1 MLTDKI
7 ILFVTEDSS
16 ISVQLKEFA
25 QNVEYNIVNSSTLT
39 DTPEADFI
47 FCEYLLLPES
57 IFSSKISSE
66 TDLVV
71 LFDAFEEEAIV
82 KILNNGASGYLLRPI
97 TVKVI
102 DAVIRAFLR
111 NHHHFEHAIPE
122 SISFGDRTFH
132 LLHLSIDSPQ
142 GTIHLT
148 PSEAGILKKLLMN
161 RGQLCLRKHLLEEIK
176 GNTKEIIARNVDV
189 HIASL
194 RKKLGPYGSKIS
206 TIRGVGYLFSEN
218 DHLPPE
224 PKEESSSPYP
234 SNSF

>member
-7 ILFVTEDSS
+7 ILFVTEDSN
-16 ISVQLKEFA
+16 ISLQLKEFA
-25 QNVEYNIVNSSTLT
+25 QNVGYKIIVSSALT
-39 DTPEADFI
+39 DTSEADLI
-47 FCEYLLLPES
+47 FCEHLLLPEVM
-57 IFSSKISSE
+57 FANKIPSGI
-66 TDLVV
+66 DLVV
-71 LFDAFEEEAIV
+71 LFDVFEEEAIV

-97 TVKVI
+97 TAKVL
-102 DAVIRAFLR
+102 DAVIGAFLR
-111 NHHHFEHAIPE
+111 HHCHFEHAIPE

-132 LLHLSIDSPQ
+132 LLSLSIDSPQ

-218 DHLPPE
+218 DNLTN
-224 PKEESSSPYP
+224 SSTSETTTIYP
-234 SNSF
+234 

>member
-16 ISVQLKEFA
+16 ISLQLKEFA
-25 QNVEYNIVNSSTLT
+25 QNIEYRIVISSALT
-39 DTPEADFI
+39 DTSEADLI
-47 FCEYLLLPES
+47 FCEYLLLPEVM
-57 IFSSKISSE
+57 FSNKIPSGI
-66 TDLVV
+66 DLVV
-71 LFDAFEEEAIV
+71 LFDIFEEEAIV

-122 SISFGDRTFH
+122 SISFGDRIFH
-132 LLHLSIDSPQ
+132 LLSLSIDSPQ
-142 GTIHLT
+142 GTVHLT
-148 PSEAGILKKLLMN
+148 PSEAGILKRLLMN

-218 DHLPPE
+218 DNLTHPSGNE
-224 PKEESSSPYP
+224 PIPTHP
-234 SNSF
+234 

>member
-7 ILFVTEDSS
+7 ILFVTEDSN
-16 ISVQLKEFA
+16 ISLQLKEFA
-25 QNVEYNIVNSSTLT
+25 QTVEYKIVISSALT
-39 DTPEADFI
+39 DESEADLI
-47 FCEYLLLPES
+47 FCEYLLLPEVT
-57 IFSSKISSE
+57 FSNKIPFE

-82 KILNNGASGYLLRPI
+82 KVLNNGASGYLLRPI

-111 NHHHFEHAIPE
+111 HHHFEHAIPE

-132 LLHLSIDSPQ
+132 LLNLSIDSPQ
-142 GTIHLT
+142 GTVHLT

-161 RGQLCLRKHLLEEIK
+161 RGMLCLRKHLLEEIK

-218 DHLPPE
+218 DNLMQSSDNE
-224 PKEESSSPYP
+224 PSSTQS
-234 SNSF
+234 

>member
-7 ILFVTEDSS
+7 ILFVTEDSN
-16 ISVQLKEFA
+16 ISLQMKEFA
-25 QNVEYNIVNSSTLT
+25 QNVEYKIIVSSALT
-39 DTPEADFI
+39 DASEADLI
-47 FCEYLLLPES
+47 FCEYLLLPEVM
-57 IFSSKISSE
+57 FANKIPSE

-71 LFDAFEEEAIV
+71 LFDVFEEEAIV

-97 TVKVI
+97 TVKVL

-132 LLHLSIDSPQ
+132 LLSLSIDSPQ

-218 DHLPPE
+218 DNLTNASTSE
-224 PKEESSSPYP
+224 PTTTYP
-234 SNSF
+234 